1 MIAQNIIPNDVV
13 MTSDDATVRAAV
25 KLLTS
30 NSSAIAHRWTCETC
44 GMLHTGPLPDVCD
57 SCGALNSFTH
67 QPNFRS
73 EINSR
78 W

>member
-13 MTSDDATVRAAV
+13 MSSDDATVRAAV

-30 NSSAIAHRWTCETC
+30 NSPTMTHRWTCETC
-44 GMLHTGPLPDVCD
+44 GMLHTGPLPTSCD
-57 SCGALNSFTH
+57 SCGASNSFTH
-67 QPNFRS
+67 QPNFRT